1 MDMSRCGDLWMCRC
15 GEICTGCP
23 IKTMPLLTCIN
34 FYVLPST
41 GMHVTYTI
49 QEITI
54 LQESGN

>member
-1 MDMSRCGDLWMCRC
+1 MWRCVNLYRVSNKNDA
-15 GEICTGCP
+15 
-23 IKTMPLLTCIN
+23 LLICIN
-34 FYVLPST
+34 FYVSPST